1 VRGVARACLVA
12 ALCAC
17 HASPARA
24 QSSASSDGRIE
35 IAVGASWV
43 GPLSFGSR
51 DANETTS
58 TLAQL
63 PLFSASTRL
72 AGAPSVEGRIGWRL
86 SSTLMVEGDAS
97 YGRPEL
103 QVTVTND
110 VEAGLTSSSV
120 TAAERIEQ
128 FTVGG
133 SVVWY
138 APVRQSSRFAPFL
151 TAGGGYLR
159 QLHETATFV
168 QTGRYYQFGGGLAF
182 PLTSRPVGRL
192 KSVGVRI
199 DARGLV
205 RVDGVAFDSNAR
217 IAPAAGG
224 SLFVRF

>member
-1 VRGVARACLVA
+1 
-12 ALCAC
+12 
-17 HASPARA
+17 
-24 QSSASSDGRIE
+24 
-35 IAVGASWV
+35 
-43 GPLSFGSR
+43 LSFGSR

-205 RVDGVAFDSNAR
+205 RVDGVAFDRNAR
-217 IAPAAGG
+217 IVPAAGG